1 MTNTDVTI
9 LGAGPY
15 GLATAAHLRSV
26 AGLETRI
33 FGDPMWFWK
42 SQMPAGMLLR
52 SDWGASQMW
61 DPKHEYSLEAYQ
73 AETGDHFSAPVPLAG
88 FVNYALWFQRKAVPH
103 LETRRVETVEAEN
116 GHFRVTLGDGEAFTS
131 RRVIIAAGIC
141 PFARRPAEFANL
153 PMELV
158 SHSADNVP
166 FSRFR
171 GKRVAVIGGGQSAL
185 ESAVLLAENG
195 ASVELLVRGAPPKY
209 LGWRKKIKSLGAISK
224 LLYSWTDVGPAGISN
239 IVSNPPLLR
248 MFSRDT
254 QNYLRKRSIRP
265 AGAGWLKPRLE
276 AVTMTCGRRVTSA
289 KPLGAQLQ
297 LTLDDGAQR
306 VVDHL
311 LLGTGYK
318 IDVTRYSF
326 LSPTLVSRVE
336 TADGFPKLQD
346 GFETSVP
353 GLHILGA
360 PAGWSYGPLMYFV
373 AGTKFASRTISN
385 YLANRA
391 RKA

>member
-1 MTNTDVTI
+1 
-9 LGAGPY
+9 
-15 GLATAAHLRSV
+15 
-26 AGLETRI
+26 
-33 FGDPMWFWK
+33 
-42 SQMPAGMLLR
+42 
-52 SDWGASQMW
+52 
-61 DPKHEYSLEAYQ
+61 
-73 AETGDHFSAPVPLAG
+73 
-88 FVNYALWFQRKAVPH
+88 
-103 LETRRVETVEAEN
+103 
-116 GHFRVTLGDGEAFTS
+116 
-131 RRVIIAAGIC
+131 
-141 PFARRPAEFANL
+141 
-153 PMELV
+153 
-158 SHSADNVP
+158 
-166 FSRFR
+166 
-171 GKRVAVIGGGQSAL
+171 
-185 ESAVLLAENG
+185 
-195 ASVELLVRGAPPKY
+195 
-209 LGWRKKIKSLGAISK
+209 
-224 LLYSWTDVGPAGISN
+224 
-239 IVSNPPLLR
+239 
-248 MFSRDT
+248 
-254 QNYLRKRSIRP
+254 
-265 AGAGWLKPRLE
+265 
-276 AVTMTCGRRVTSA
+276 MTCGRRVTSA
-289 KPLGAQLQ
+289 KPVGAQLQ